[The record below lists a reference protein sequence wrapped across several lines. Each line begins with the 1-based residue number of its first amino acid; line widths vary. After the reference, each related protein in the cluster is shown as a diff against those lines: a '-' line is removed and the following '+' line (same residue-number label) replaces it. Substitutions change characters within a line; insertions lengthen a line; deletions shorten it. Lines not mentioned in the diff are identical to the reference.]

1 MAEPETT
8 QMALSPY
15 RILDLA
21 DGKGAYASK
30 VMADLGADVIRIEP
44 PEGDPMRKVPPFVE
58 DIPHPE
64 RSLYWLYRNA
74 NKRGVTL
81 NLETEEGRDI
91 FKRLVKTADILFE
104 TFEPGYL
111 EKIGLDYPALKA
123 VHPGLIHVSITNFG
137 HTGPYAHYKA
147 SPLTGWAMSAGMY
160 SSGYPDRPPLNAP
173 GQLAYDAASAY
184 AAAGAMLALWNR
196 IATGEGQYVDIAMH
210 EAAMAALV
218 PWSTSGYGY
227 NMAAASNRG
236 FRTKPRMRQLSAG
249 FACRDGYIAISL
261 STPRAF
267 EALFTLL
274 DHPEEFQKPPLNDI
288 QYLRD
293 MQFRD
298 PVGFSELLYKYLQH
312 MDKYDI
318 FYKGQALQLPCWP
331 TNTPADFVEDPH
343 HKARGFWLEVEHP
356 EHGKT
361 RYPGAPWKLG
371 ETPVQSRRAAPRM
384 GEHNLEIY
392 GDELGLSADEIS
404 SMRNAGII

>member
-8 QMALSPY
+8 PMALSPY

-30 VMADLGADVIRIEP
+30 VMADLGADVIRVEP
-44 PEGDPMRKVPPFVE
+44 PQGDPMRKVPPFV
-58 DIPHPE
+58 DDVPHPE

-111 EKIGLDYPALKA
+111 EKLGLDYPVLKE
-123 VHPGLIHVSITNFG
+123 VHPGLVHVSITNFG

-147 SPLTGWAMSAGMY
+147 SPLVGWAMSAGMY
-160 SSGYPDRPPLNAP
+160 SSGHPNRPPLNAP

-196 IATGEGQYVDIAMH
+196 IMTGEGQYVDIAMH
-210 EAAMAALV
+210 ESAMAALV
-218 PWSTSGYGY
+218 PWSTSGYAY
-227 NMAAASNRG
+227 EMAAASMQGLRI
-236 FRTKPRMRQLSAG
+236 RPRMRQSSAG
-249 FACRDGYIAISL
+249 YSCKDGFIAMSHG
-261 STPRAF
+261 TPRAW
-267 EALFTLL
+267 EALVTLIGN
-274 DHPEEFQKPPLNDI
+274 PEEFQRPPLNDRV
-288 QYLRD
+288 QGLNFQR
-293 MQFRD
+293 RN
-298 PVGFSELLYKYLQH
+298 PVEFNEILFKYLQH
-312 MDKYDI
+312 MDRYEI
-318 FYKGQALQLPCWP
+318 FYKGQAIQLPCWP

-343 HKARGFWLEVEHP
+343 HKARGFWLEVEHS
-356 EHGKT
+356 EHDKT
-361 RYPGAPWKLG
+361 RYPGAPWKLR

-384 GEHNLEIY
+384 GEHNLEVY
-392 GDELGLSADEIS
+392 GDELGFSADEIS